1 MSAIIRRM
9 TAVGMTV
16 AALFGLAQESG
27 AFFPIGGFN
36 QFGQLRYVT
45 WPFLE
50 FDTNNN
56 GRIETGEGLEI
67 LIEGGVSGFTP
78 EEILV
83 VQEAFQVWQDVPTSY
98 ASFRMGGIIEDPL
111 LTGVE
116 PDFLTVVALQV
127 TEAADI
133 SETVR
138 PDPADVIVAE
148 VAYPVLGLTT
158 TLYTIEDTF
167 LEIAGEGYWIGAGT
181 IIDADIIIDAASV
194 RPGIVGI
201 EPVVDLHAVMV
212 HEIGHLLGLGHTPL
226 NNLRAVR
233 TQPGAIAV
241 AELIENEVFWLTG
254 ADGFG
259 RFIGATPT
267 MFPIYFNVV
276 TDTGLRKP
284 GTSDLAPDD
293 ISGVSFLYPRG
304 SQANFFTIRH
314 EARTRTRTGSGLP
327 SVPIPG
333 AHVVAWADVDDDPN
347 TPRVPL
353 FSTMTGLYEYTINTQ
368 LEGWFNLH
376 GLWKQFEV
384 PAAAGALFTPTYALS
399 VNPLNGT
406 GFDRQAPEGLLPEA
420 FDSIQGPASFSATQ
434 RATYINAFASEVFHE
449 VENLR
454 DVSRK
459 DAGTPLIWNFQRNTV
474 VSAETGRSIPAM
486 LPNRRP
492 MFGDPNDVCPL
503 NVVQFPSG
511 TGTTPVTAMLGPKW
525 LRDFRDDILL
535 QSALGAA
542 AVDLYYQASPWMAQ
556 YLLRHEIAM
565 RLFRHGVHG
574 MYWTIMYRNAI
585 AAGLAALL
593 LLAGALA
600 AVRRRK
606 ARAAAALLLTAALF
620 LSPQAGASIAYLT
633 TPEMVAGADEI
644 LTGVITATQSRWAS
658 GGRIYTDVTLEIKDT
673 VKGSLNKT
681 SAVTFSVIGGRIG
694 GVVMKTSEI
703 PSFQNGEEVLLY
715 MRRAAGNQLVIYGG
729 VRGKFLIQR
738 SAVTGKAYVVG
749 AGPETDLALDEDAKA
764 MTDAAPASKDAPDDQ
779 TEKGGSEENGAV
791 PLDEYLAYLRSIVR
805 DQKQQ
810 ER

>member
-9 TAVGMTV
+9 TAAGVAV

-27 AFFPIGGFN
+27 AFFPIGAFN

-45 WPFLE
+45 WPFRE

-56 GRIETGEGLEI
+56 GVIEAGEGLEI
-67 LIEGGVSGFTP
+67 LIEGGMRGFTP
-78 EEILV
+78 EEIV
-83 VQEAFQVWQDVPTSY
+83 TVQEAFQVWQDVPTSY
-98 ASFRMGGIIEDPL
+98 ASFRMGGIIEDPIL
-111 LTGVE
+111 SGLE

-127 TEAADI
+127 TDAAVTG
-133 SETVR
+133 ETVL
-138 PDPADVIVAE
+138 PDYPDVIVAE
-148 VAYPVLGLTT
+148 ATYPVLGLTT

-201 EPVVDLHAVMV
+201 EPVADLHAVLV

-233 TQPGAIAV
+233 TEPGSIAV

-259 RFIGATPT
+259 RFIGVTPT
-267 MFPIYFNVV
+267 MFPIYFSVE
-276 TDTGLRKP
+276 TDTGLRKS
-284 GTSDLAPDD
+284 GTGDLAPDD
-293 ISGVSFLYPRG
+293 ISGISFLYPRG
-304 SQANFFTIRH
+304 SQANFFTVRH

-376 GLWKQFEV
+376 GIWKQFEV
-384 PAAAGALFTPTYALS
+384 PAASGALFTPTYALS

-406 GFDRQAPEGLLPEA
+406 GFDRQAPEGLLPED
-420 FDSIQGPASFSATQ
+420 FDSIQGQASFSTTQ
-434 RATYINAFASEVFHE
+434 RDTYINAFASEVFHE

-459 DAGTPLIWNFQRNTV
+459 DAGTPLIWNFERNTL
-474 VSAETGRSIPAM
+474 VSAETGRTIPAI

-503 NVVQFPSG
+503 NVVQYPSG

-542 AVDLYYQASPWMAQ
+542 AVDLYYQVSPWMAR
-556 YLLRHEIAM
+556 YLLRHETAM

-574 MYWTIMYRNAI
+574 MYWTIMYRNTI

-593 LLAGALA
+593 LVAGAVA
-600 AVRRRK
+600 AIRRRK
-606 ARAAAALLLTAALF
+606 ARAAAALLLAAALF
-620 LSPQAGASIAYLT
+620 LSPQAGASIAYVT

-644 LTGVITATQSRWAS
+644 ITGVITATQSRRAL

-673 VKGSLNKT
+673 VKGGLNKT
-681 SAVTFSVIGGRIG
+681 STVTFSVIGGRVG
-694 GVVMKTSEI
+694 GLVMKTNEI
-703 PSFQNGEEVLLY
+703 PTFQTGEEVLLY

-738 SAVTGKAYVVG
+738 SATSDKAYVAG
-749 AGPETDLALDEDAKA
+749 IGPETDLALDEDAKA
-764 MTDAAPASKDAPDDQ
+764 MTDEASASEDAADSQAEDADNQED
-779 TEKGGSEENGAV
+779 GAV
-791 PLDEYLAYLRSIVR
+791 PLDEYLDYLRSIVHE
-805 DQKQQ
+805 QKRQ